1 MWSAI
6 RWLVLRLAAARW
18 LFKLGGLA
26 FFIPIVMLLKAIG
39 LPVLMVLS
47 VVAIPVL
54 IVLFLFGLPIFLVLM
69 AGGAIM
75 GFLSLVMTIGIA
87 ALKFAIFVILP
98 IWLTFKLFSW
108 VFHRGRGG
116 GGGASADPTSAPPPV
131 SDPPAPQGDPLDG
144 VDPA

>member
-6 RWLVLRLAAARW
+6 RWLVLRLAAVRW

-47 VVAIPVL
+47 IVAIPL
-54 IVLFLFGLPIFLVLM
+54 IILLFLFGLPIFLVLM

-75 GFLSLVMTIGIA
+75 GFLSLIVTIGIA
-87 ALKFAIFVILP
+87 ALKIGIFVVLP

-108 VFHRGRGG
+108 IFRRGKGG
-116 GGGASADPTSAPPPV
+116 GSAGDTTSAPPPV